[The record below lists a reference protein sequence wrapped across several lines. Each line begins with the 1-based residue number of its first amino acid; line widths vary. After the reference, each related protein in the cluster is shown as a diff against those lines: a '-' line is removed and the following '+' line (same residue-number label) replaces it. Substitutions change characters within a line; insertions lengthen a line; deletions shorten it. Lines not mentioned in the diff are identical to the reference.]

1 MAEEKSRFSKALDW
15 LNAPTDAR
23 IRREANQKGLIVNQS
38 EYSYLNQ
45 AVMGYNTQS
54 GYFDHKT
61 LAELGDGTGNSAV
74 IACLNVLATAFAEPG
89 LLVATRNNEGDYAQ
103 DMNHELARLFRRPN
117 PYMTQQ
123 LLANYIVTALNANG
137 DAFIYKNRN
146 SRGVVVELVPL
157 MPHLVEAKG
166 NENELITHYN
176 YQPQGGVQGE
186 DSVRIE
192 KADMVHLRQNVDPN
206 NMRRGLA
213 PLRGVLREI
222 AGDEAAGQYT
232 AALLHNMA
240 VPGVILSPRDD
251 AMGGPTREE
260 AEAIADMYKQKFG
273 GKNRGAPMV
282 LSGAMNVE
290 IVSFSPDQMKLAEL
304 RRIPEERV
312 SAVLGVP
319 AVLAGLGAGLD
330 SATYSNTK
338 ELREFFT
345 ESKMV
350 PMWNMVAQEL
360 THQLLRPEFGGN
372 DNQYAEFDISNVR
385 ALADDKDNLYKRM
398 NTAVQGGWVT
408 IGEARKVV
416 GLEADERHDVYLRP
430 LNMIQVTEDGSP
442 LLNDQP
448 TNEPATANNNDDEE
462 PATETDE
469 SKLTT
474 IDLPPEVERED
485 VVKPTPTY
493 LNEEKYIAEMPN
505 GAFCVISHEDGEIIK
520 CFDTRAEAENF
531 LNNKKEPAALMKDT
545 YTTIEEAQERAKE
558 LGCEGT
564 HYIEVEGDKFY
575 MACATHQDYLD
586 AVYKPKKDGDIE
598 ELKVSLEE
606 AEVMYE
612 KGDKLHS
619 PEEKAPSKTNFP
631 RSGDNQKISLSNSQ
645 HPQFPSYAYVKD
657 LKDNWPEIWRRA
669 GTGGNPPT
677 SFTGNDAFNKWTA
690 YKGGDR
696 SESVLNWVKRRE
708 RFMNRHKKNNRL
720 NGIIAVMKWGGVT
733 AGGVSQMKSVVND
746 YKKVIRERRKK
757 SLDYAE
763 EYLLKAISDQA
774 RAGLTR
780 KVEDH
785 NKNNPTHR
793 ATLRMLIAVYN
804 RGIGAYRTNPG
815 SVRGNV
821 SSAEQWAMARVNGFL
836 RALRTGKFRRK
847 PYDQDLLPS
856 SHPLSSKKS
865 GNKAESV
872 RVGQAVSWS
881 INKEP
886 DPPSVVHGIVTSVN
900 DDEATMEVWARL
912 ENGDHKKTD
921 RKVTMPIS
929 KLRIISDFR
938 Q

>member
-1 MAEEKSRFSKALDW
+1 MAEEKSRFSKAIDW

-23 IRREANQKGLIVNQS
+23 IRREQKGLLINQS

-45 AVMGYNTQS
+45 SVMGYNSSS
-54 GYFDHKT
+54 GYFDHKK

-74 IACLNVLATAFAEPG
+74 IACLNVLATAFAEPS
-89 LLVATRNNEGDYAQ
+89 LLVSSRNSEGDYER
-103 DMNHELARLFRRPN
+103 DMNHPLVQLFRRPN
-117 PYMTQQ
+117 PYMTQG

-137 DAFIYKNRN
+137 DAFIYMNR
-146 SRGVVVELVPL
+146 SASGRVVELVPL

-166 NENELITHYN
+166 NENELITHYS
-176 YQPQGGVQGE
+176 YQPKGGMQGE
-186 DSVRIE
+186 ESVRIE
-192 KADMVHLRQNVDPN
+192 KKDMIHLRQNVDPN

-240 VPGVILSPRDD
+240 IPGVILSPRDD
-251 AMGGPTREE
+251 AMGGPTRDE
-260 AEAIADMYKQKFG
+260 AEAIAEMYKQKFG

-312 SAVLGVP
+312 AAVLGVP

-330 SATYSNTK
+330 AATFNNTK

-345 ESKMV
+345 ESKLV
-350 PMWNMVAQEL
+350 PMWNMVASEL
-360 THQLLRPEFGGN
+360 THQLLRPEYGASE
-372 DNQYAEFDISNVR
+372 NQYVEFDVGNVR

-442 LLNDQP
+442 LLNDA
-448 TNEPATANNNDDEE
+448 PAEQSNN
-462 PATETDE
+462 DE
-469 SKLTT
+469 SKATLTT
-474 IDLPPEVERED
+474 IGLPPEVERED
-485 VVKPTPTY
+485 EVLPTPTY

-505 GAFCVISHEDGEIIK
+505 GAYCVISHEDGEIIK
-520 CFDTRAEAENF
+520 CFETRQEAENF
-531 LNNKKEPAALMKDT
+531 LNNKKEGE
-545 YTTIEEAQERAKE
+545 IEE
-558 LGCEGT
+558 
-564 HYIEVEGDKFY
+564 V
-575 MACATHQDYLD
+575 
-586 AVYKPKKDGDIE
+586 
-598 ELKVSLEE
+598 KVSLEE
-606 AEVMYE
+606 AETMYE
-612 KGDKLHS
+612 RGDQLHS
-619 PEEKAPSKTNFP
+619 PEEKQTNFP
-631 RSGDNQKISLSNSQ
+631 RSGDDQKISLSNSQ

-657 LKDNWPEIWRRA
+657 LKDNWPEIWRHA

-677 SFTGNDAFNKWTA
+677 SFTGNDAFNRWTA

-720 NGIIAVMKWGGVT
+720 NGIIAVMKWGGIT

-746 YKKVIRERRKK
+746 YKKVVRERRKK
-757 SLDYAE
+757 SLDIAE
-763 EYLLKAISDQA
+763 DILLKQVSERVRKSLQK
-774 RAGLTR
+774 

-785 NKNNPTHR
+785 NKKNPKHR
-793 ATLRMLIAVYN
+793 ATLRMLIAVFN
-804 RGIGAYRTNPG
+804 RGVGAYRTNPG

-821 SSAEQWAMARVNGFL
+821 TSADQWAMARVNGFL
-836 RALRTGKFRRK
+836 RALRTGRFRRK

-856 SHPLSSKKS
+856 SHPLSSKKT
-865 GNKAESV
+865 GNKASSV
-872 RVGQAVSWS
+872 SVGQTVSWS
-881 INKEP
+881 INKDP
-886 DPPSVVHGIVTSVN
+886 DPPSVVHGVVTSVN
-900 DDEATMEVWARL
+900 NQDNEATMVVWARL
-912 ENGDHKKTD
+912 PNGDHQKTD

>member
-1 MAEEKSRFSKALDW
+1 MAEDKSRFSKALDW

-23 IRREANQKGLIVNQS
+23 LRRELNEKGLIVNQS

-54 GYFDHKT
+54 GYFDHKK

-74 IACLNVLATAFAEPG
+74 IACLSVLATSFAEPG
-89 LLVATRNNEGDYAQ
+89 LLVATRNSEGDYNP
-103 DMNHELARLFRRPN
+103 DMNHPMARLFRKPN

-146 SRGVVVELVPL
+146 QRGQVVELVPL

-166 NENELITHYN
+166 NENELITHFD
-176 YQPQGGVQGE
+176 YQPQGGTQGE
-186 DSVRIE
+186 DSVRID
-192 KADMVHLRQNVDPN
+192 KKDMIHLRQNVDPN

-251 AMGGPTREE
+251 QMGGPTREE
-260 AEAIADMYKQKFG
+260 AEAIAEMYKQKFG

-319 AVLAGLGAGLD
+319 AILAGLGAGLD

-345 ESKMV
+345 ESKLV
-350 PMWNMVAQEL
+350 PMWNMVAQDL
-360 THQLLRPEFGGN
+360 THQLLRPEFDGSEN
-372 DNQYAEFDISNVR
+372 EYAEFDITNVR

-416 GLEADERHDVYLRP
+416 GLEADDRHDVYLRP

-442 LLNDQP
+442 LLNDNP
-448 TNEPATANNNDDEE
+448 TEEPAPANNNDDEE
-462 PATETDE
+462 
-469 SKLTT
+469 SKLTS

-485 VVKPTPTY
+485 EIQKTPSY
-493 LNEEKYIAEMPN
+493 L
-505 GAFCVISHEDGEIIK
+505 D
-520 CFDTRAEAENF
+520 
-531 LNNKKEPAALMKDT
+531 KEPAALMKDT

-564 HYIEVEGDKFY
+564 HYIDVDGDKFY

-586 AVYKPKKDGDIE
+586 AVNKPKKGNIE
-598 ELKVSLEE
+598 EIKVSLEE
-606 AEVMYE
+606 AETMYE

-619 PEEKAPSKTNFP
+619 PEEKAPDKVTNFP
-631 RSGDNQKISLSNSQ
+631 KSGDNQKISLSNSQ
-645 HPQFPSYAYVKD
+645 HKQFPSHAYVKD
-657 LKDNWPEIWRRA
+657 LKENWPEIWRRA

-677 SFTGNDAFNKWTA
+677 SFTGNDAYNRWTA

-720 NGIIAVMKWGGVT
+720 NGTIAVMKWGGVT
-733 AGGVSQMKSVVND
+733 AGGVSQMKSIVND

-757 SLDYAE
+757 SLNIAE
-763 EYLLKAISDQA
+763 EYLLKAVSDRVRTA
-774 RAGLTR
+774 LTN

-785 NKNNPTHR
+785 NSKNPKHR
-793 ATLRMLIAVYN
+793 ATLRMLIAVFN
-804 RGIGAYRTNPG
+804 RGVGAYRTNPG

-821 SSAEQWAMARVNGFL
+821 TSADQWAMARVNGFL

-881 INKEP
+881 INKDP
-886 DPPSVVHGIVTSVN
+886 DPPSIVHGIVTSVN
-900 DDEATMEVWARL
+900 DEDATIMVWARL
-912 ENGDHKKTD
+912 ENGDHKRTD
-921 RKVTMPIS
+921 RSVKVEIS

-938 Q
+938 K

>member
-1 MAEEKSRFSKALDW
+1 MAENKSRFSKAIDW

-23 IRREANQKGLIVNQS
+23 VRREAEQKSLVVNQT

-45 AVMGYNTQS
+45 AVFGYNTSS
-54 GYFDHKT
+54 GYFDHKK
-61 LAELGDGTGNSAV
+61 LAEVGDGTGNSAV
-74 IACLNVLATAFAEPG
+74 IACLNVLATAFAEPN
-89 LLVATRNNEGDYAQ
+89 LLVSSRNSEGDYTRE
-103 DMNHELARLFRRPN
+103 MNHPLTRLLRRPN

-123 LLANYIVTALNANG
+123 LLANYIVTSLNAAG

-146 SRGVVVELVPL
+146 ARGQVVELVPL

-166 NENELITHYN
+166 NENELITHFN
-176 YQPQGGVQGE
+176 YQPQGGLQGDE
-186 DSVRIE
+186 SVKIE
-192 KADMVHLRQNVDPN
+192 KDDMIHIRQNVDPN
-206 NMRRGLA
+206 NMRKGLA

-260 AEAIADMYKQKFG
+260 AEAIAEMYKQKFG

-290 IVSFSPDQMKLAEL
+290 VVSFSPDQMKLAEL

-350 PMWNMVAQEL
+350 PMWNMVASDL
-360 THQLLRPEFGGN
+360 THQLLRPEFGAN
-372 DNQYAEFDISNVR
+372 DNQYCEYDIAGVR

-416 GLEADERHDVYLRP
+416 GLEADDRHDVYLRP

-442 LLNDQP
+442 LLNDQAES
-448 TNEPATANNNDDEE
+448 EPAKNDDESK
-462 PATETDE
+462 AT
-469 SKLTT
+469 LTT
-474 IDLPPEVERED
+474 IGLPPEVERED
-485 VVKPTPTY
+485 EVVLTPTY

-505 GAFCVISHEDGEIIK
+505 GAFCVISHEDGEILK
-520 CFDTRAEAENF
+520 CFDTRAEAEAF
-531 LNNKKEPAALMKDT
+531 LNKKHGQIRE
-545 YTTIEEAQERAKE
+545 I
-558 LGCEGT
+558 
-564 HYIEVEGDKFY
+564 
-575 MACATHQDYLD
+575 
-586 AVYKPKKDGDIE
+586 
-598 ELKVSLEE
+598 KVSLEE
-606 AEVMYE
+606 AETMYE
-612 KGDKLHS
+612 RGDNLYS
-619 PEEKAPSKTNFP
+619 PEEKIALAKDVFDNPGEAMERAKEIGCAIGVHTHEVNGKEVFMPCKTHEEYEEAVKGDKAPKKITNFP

-645 HPQFPSYAYVKD
+645 HPQFPGYAYVKD
-657 LKDNWPEIWRRA
+657 LKENWPEIWRRA

-677 SFTGNDAFNKWTA
+677 SFTGNDAFNKWTD

-696 SESVLNWVKRRE
+696 SESTLNWVKRRE

-746 YKKVIRERRKK
+746 YKKVVRERRKK
-757 SLDYAE
+757 SLDIAE
-763 EYLLKAISDQA
+763 DIMMKQLSERVRKALQK
-774 RAGLTR
+774 

-785 NKNNPTHR
+785 NKKNPKHR
-793 ATLRMLIAVYN
+793 ATLRMLSAVFR
-804 RGIGAYRTNPG
+804 RGVGAYRNNPG

-821 SSAEQWAMARVNGFL
+821 TSADQWAMARVNGFL
-836 RALRTGKFRRK
+836 RALRTGRFRRK

-865 GNKAESV
+865 GNKADSV

-881 INKEP
+881 INKDP

-900 DDEATMEVWARL
+900 DDEATMQVYARL

-921 RKVTMPIS
+921 RRVTMPIS

>member
-1 MAEEKSRFSKALDW
+1 MAEDKSRFSKALDW

-23 IRREANQKGLIVNQS
+23 IRREQKGLIVNQT
-38 EYSYLNQ
+38 EYSFLNQ

-54 GYFDHKT
+54 GYFDHKK

-74 IACLNVLATAFAEPG
+74 IACLNVLATAFAEPS
-89 LLVATRNNEGDYAQ
+89 LLVSARNSEGDYTR
-103 DMNHELARLFRRPN
+103 DMNHEVVKLFRRPN

-123 LLANYIVTALNANG
+123 LLANYIVTAINANG

-146 SRGVVVELVPL
+146 ARGQVVELVPL
-157 MPHLVEAKG
+157 MPHLIEAKG
-166 NENELITHYN
+166 NENELITHYQ

-186 DSVRIE
+186 DSVKIP
-192 KADMVHLRQNVDPN
+192 KADMIHLRQNVDPN

-330 SATYSNTK
+330 SATFNNTK
-338 ELREFFT
+338 ELKEFFT
-345 ESKMV
+345 ESKLV

-360 THQLLRPEFGGN
+360 THQLLQPEFNGN
-372 DNQYAEFDISNVR
+372 DNQYCEFDVDNVR

-416 GLEADERHDVYLRP
+416 GLEADNRHDVYLRP

-448 TNEPATANNNDDEE
+448 DSDNNDEQ
-462 PATETDE
+462 
-469 SKLTT
+469 KLTT
-474 IDLPPEVERED
+474 IDLPPEVERTD
-485 VVKPTPTY
+485 RIIGTPTGY
-493 LNEEKYIAEMPN
+493 EMEGKYIAEMPN
-505 GAFCVISHEDGEIIK
+505 GAYCVISHDDGEIIK
-520 CFDTRAEAENF
+520 CFETRKEAEDF
-531 LNNKKEPAALMKDT
+531 LNNKKEGS
-545 YTTIEEAQERAKE
+545 IEE
-558 LGCEGT
+558 
-564 HYIEVEGDKFY
+564 I
-575 MACATHQDYLD
+575 
-586 AVYKPKKDGDIE
+586 
-598 ELKVSLEE
+598 KVSLEE
-606 AEVMYE
+606 AETMYE
-612 KGDKLHS
+612 RGDNLYS
-619 PEEKAPSKTNFP
+619 PEEKKTNFP
-631 RSGDNQKISLSNSQ
+631 KSGDDQKISLTNSQ

-657 LKDNWPEIWRRA
+657 LKENWPEIWRRA

-677 SFTGNDAFNKWTA
+677 SFTGNDAFNKWTD

-696 SESVLNWVKRRE
+696 SESTLNWVKRRE

-720 NGIIAVMKWGGVT
+720 NGTIAVMKWGGIT
-733 AGGVSQMKSVVND
+733 ASGVSQMKSVVND
-746 YKKVIRERRKK
+746 YKKVVRERRKK
-757 SLDYAE
+757 SIEIAE
-763 EYLLKAISDQA
+763 EILMKQLSARVRKALQK
-774 RAGLTR
+774 

-785 NKNNPTHR
+785 NKKNPKHR
-793 ATLRMLIAVYN
+793 ATLRMLSAVFR
-804 RGIGAYRTNPG
+804 RGVGAYRTSPG

-821 SSAEQWAMARVNGFL
+821 TSADQWAMARVNGFL

-856 SHPLSSKKS
+856 SHPLSSKSS

-881 INKEP
+881 INKDP

-900 DDEATMEVWARL
+900 NADKEATMVVWARL
-912 ENGDHKKTD
+912 ENGEHQKTD

>member
-1 MAEEKSRFSKALDW
+1 MAEDKSRFSKALDW

-23 IRREANQKGLIVNQS
+23 VRRETQQKGLIVNQT

-45 AVMGYNTQS
+45 AVFGYNTSS
-54 GYFDHKT
+54 GYFDHKK
-61 LAELGDGTGNSAV
+61 LAEVGDGTGNSAV

-89 LLVATRNNEGDYAQ
+89 VFVSSRNSEGDYQ
-103 DMNHELARLFRRPN
+103 RDMNHQLARLIRRPN

-123 LLANYIVTALNANG
+123 LLANYIVTSLNAAG

-146 SRGVVVELVPL
+146 SRGQVVELVPL

-166 NENELITHYN
+166 NENELITHFM
-176 YQPQGGVQGE
+176 YQPQGGVHGE
-186 DSVRIE
+186 DSVKIE
-192 KADMVHLRQNVDPN
+192 KKDMVHLRQNVDPN
-206 NMRRGLA
+206 DMRRGLA

-350 PMWNMVAQEL
+350 PMWTMVAQDL
-360 THQLLRPEFGGN
+360 THQLLRPEFGGG
-372 DNQYAEFDISNVR
+372 DNQYVEYDIDNVR
-385 ALADDKDNLYKRM
+385 ALAVDKDNLYKRM

-416 GLEADERHDVYLRP
+416 GLEADNRHDVYLRP

-442 LLNDQP
+442 LLNDNP
-448 TNEPATANNNDDEE
+448 TESVPANNDEE
-462 PATETDE
+462 N
-469 SKLTT
+469 KLTT

-485 VVKPTPTY
+485 EVLRTPTY
-493 LNEEKYIAEMPN
+493 LSEEKYIAEMPN
-505 GAFCVISHEDGEIIK
+505 GAYCVISHDDGEIIK
-520 CFDTRAEAENF
+520 CFDTRTEAENF

-564 HYIEVEGDKFY
+564 HYIEVDGDKFY

-586 AVYKPKKDGDIE
+586 TVYKPKKDGKIE

-606 AEVMYE
+606 AEAMYE

-619 PEEKAPSKTNFP
+619 PEEKAPDKVTNFP
-631 RSGDNQKISLSNSQ
+631 KSGDNQKISLSNSQ

-657 LKDNWPEIWRRA
+657 LKENWPEIWRRA

-696 SESVLNWVKRRE
+696 SESTLNWVKRRE

-720 NGIIAVMKWGGVT
+720 NGTIAVMKWGGVT
-733 AGGVSQMKSVVND
+733 AGGVSQMKSVVNE

-757 SLDYAE
+757 SINIAE
-763 EYLLKAISDQA
+763 EYLMKQVSDRVRKSLQK
-774 RAGLTR
+774 

-785 NKNNPTHR
+785 NSKNPKHR
-793 ATLRMLIAVYN
+793 ATLRMLIAVFN
-804 RGIGAYRTNPG
+804 RGVGAYRTNPG

-821 SSAEQWAMARVNGFL
+821 TSADQWAMARVNGFL

-881 INKEP
+881 IDKQP
-886 DPPSVVHGIVTSVN
+886 DPPSVVHGIVVSVN
-900 DDEATMEVWARL
+900 NDEATMQVWARL
-912 ENGDHKKTD
+912 DNGDHKKTD
-921 RKVTMPIS
+921 RRVTMPIS

-938 Q
+938 N

>member
-1 MAEEKSRFSKALDW
+1 M
-15 LNAPTDAR
+15 
-23 IRREANQKGLIVNQS
+23 I
-38 EYSYLNQ
+38 
-45 AVMGYNTQS
+45 
-54 GYFDHKT
+54 
-61 LAELGDGTGNSAV
+61 
-74 IACLNVLATAFAEPG
+74 
-89 LLVATRNNEGDYAQ
+89 
-103 DMNHELARLFRRPN
+103 
-117 PYMTQQ
+117 
-123 LLANYIVTALNANG
+123 
-137 DAFIYKNRN
+137 
-146 SRGVVVELVPL
+146 
-157 MPHLVEAKG
+157 
-166 NENELITHYN
+166 
-176 YQPQGGVQGE
+176 
-186 DSVRIE
+186 
-192 KADMVHLRQNVDPN
+192 HLRQNVDPN

-251 AMGGPTREE
+251 QMGGPTREE
-260 AEAIADMYKQKFG
+260 AEAIAEMYKQKFG

-319 AVLAGLGAGLD
+319 AILAGLGAGLD

-345 ESKMV
+345 ESKLV
-350 PMWNMVAQEL
+350 PMWNMVAQDL
-360 THQLLRPEFGGN
+360 THQLLRPEFDGSEN
-372 DNQYAEFDISNVR
+372 EYAEFDITNVR

-416 GLEADERHDVYLRP
+416 GLEADDRHDVYLRP

-442 LLNDQP
+442 LLNDNP
-448 TNEPATANNNDDEE
+448 TEEPAPANNNDDEE
-462 PATETDE
+462 
-469 SKLTT
+469 SKLTS

-485 VVKPTPTY
+485 EIQKTPSY
-493 LNEEKYIAEMPN
+493 L
-505 GAFCVISHEDGEIIK
+505 D
-520 CFDTRAEAENF
+520 
-531 LNNKKEPAALMKDT
+531 KEPAALMKDT

-564 HYIEVEGDKFY
+564 HYIDVDGDKFY

-586 AVYKPKKDGDIE
+586 AVNKPKKGNIE
-598 ELKVSLEE
+598 EIKVSLEE
-606 AEVMYE
+606 AETMYE

-619 PEEKAPSKTNFP
+619 PEEKAPDKVTNFP
-631 RSGDNQKISLSNSQ
+631 KSGDNQKISLSNSQ
-645 HPQFPSYAYVKD
+645 HKQFPSHAYVKD
-657 LKDNWPEIWRRA
+657 LKENWPEIWRRA

-677 SFTGNDAFNKWTA
+677 SFTGNDAYNRWTA

-720 NGIIAVMKWGGVT
+720 NGTIAVMKWGGVT

-746 YKKVIRERRKK
+746 YKKVVRERRKK
-757 SLDYAE
+757 SLDIAE
-763 EYLLKAISDQA
+763 DYLLKAVSDRVRTA
-774 RAGLTR
+774 LTN

-785 NKNNPTHR
+785 NSKNPKHR
-793 ATLRMLIAVYN
+793 ATLRMLIAVFN
-804 RGIGAYRTNPG
+804 RGVGAYRTNPG
-815 SVRGNV
+815 SVRGNIT
-821 SSAEQWAMARVNGFL
+821 SADQWAMARVNGFI

-865 GNKAESV
+865 GTKAESV

-881 INKEP
+881 IKKDP
-886 DPPSVVHGIVTSVN
+886 DPPSIVHGIVTSVN
-900 DDEATMEVWARL
+900 DEEATVMVYARL
-912 ENGDHKKTD
+912 ENGDHQKTD
-921 RKVTMPIS
+921 RSVKVLIS
-929 KLRIISDFR
+929 QLRIISDFR

>member
-23 IRREANQKGLIVNQS
+23 LRREAQSKGLIVNQS

-45 AVMGYNTQS
+45 AVFGYNTTS
-54 GYFDHKT
+54 GYFDHKK
-61 LAELGDGTGNSAV
+61 LAEIGDGTGNSAV

-89 LLVATRNNEGDYAQ
+89 IFVSSRNSEGDYSR
-103 DMNHELARLFRRPN
+103 DMNHNVARLIRRPN

-123 LLANYIVTALNANG
+123 LLANYIVTALNAHG

-146 SRGVVVELVPL
+146 SRGQVVELVPL

-166 NENELITHYN
+166 NENELITHFN
-176 YQPQGGVQGE
+176 YQPQGGVHGE
-186 DSVRIE
+186 DAVKID
-192 KADMVHLRQNVDPN
+192 KKDMIHLRQNIDPS

-260 AEAIADMYKQKFG
+260 AEAIAEMYKQKFG

-350 PMWNMVAQEL
+350 PMWTMVAQDL
-360 THQLLRPEFGGN
+360 THQLLRPEFNGG
-372 DNQYAEFDISNVR
+372 DNQYVEYDIDNVR
-385 ALADDKDNLYKRM
+385 ALAVDKDNLYKRM

-416 GLEADERHDVYLRP
+416 GLDADERHDVYLRP

-442 LLNDQP
+442 LLNDAP
-448 TNEPATANNNDDEE
+448 SNNNDGQK
-462 PATETDE
+462 AA
-469 SKLTT
+469 LTT
-474 IDLPPEVERED
+474 VDFPPEVERED
-485 VVKPTPTY
+485 ELVLTPTH
-493 LNEEKYIAEMPN
+493 LSEEKYIAEMPN
-505 GAFCVISHEDGEIIK
+505 GSYCVISHEDGEIIK
-520 CFDTRAEAENF
+520 CFKTREEAERF
-531 LNNKKEPAALMKDT
+531 LNNKKSGL
-545 YTTIEEAQERAKE
+545 IQE
-558 LGCEGT
+558 
-564 HYIEVEGDKFY
+564 I
-575 MACATHQDYLD
+575 
-586 AVYKPKKDGDIE
+586 
-598 ELKVSLEE
+598 KVSSEE

-612 KGDKLHS
+612 VGDNLHS
-619 PEEKAPSKTNFP
+619 PEEKLMANTYKTPEEAIARARELGCDGYHEVDRGPAGKFYMPCASHEDYEALTVKAPKKITNFP

-645 HPQFPSYAYVKD
+645 HSQFPSYAYVKD
-657 LKDNWPEIWRRA
+657 LKENWPEIWRRA

-690 YKGGDR
+690 YKNGDR

-757 SLDYAE
+757 AISHAE
-763 EYLLKAISDQA
+763 QILLKAISEQA
-774 RAGLTR
+774 RAGLIK

-785 NKNNPTHR
+785 NKNNPKHK
-793 ATLRMLIAVYN
+793 ATLSMLIAVYN
-804 RGIGAYRTNPG
+804 RGIGAYRTNPS

-881 INKEP
+881 INKDP
-886 DPPSVVHGIVTSVN
+886 DPPSIVHGIVTSVN
-900 DDEATMEVWARL
+900 KDEATMEVWARL
-912 ENGDHKKTD
+912 DNGKHQKTD

-938 Q
+938 E

>member
-1 MAEEKSRFSKALDW
+1 MAEDKSRFSKALDW
-15 LNAPTDAR
+15 LNSPTDAR
-23 IRREANQKGLIVNQS
+23 VRREANQKGLVVNQS

-45 AVMGYNTQS
+45 AVFGYNTTS

-61 LAELGDGTGNSAV
+61 LAEVGDGTGNSAV
-74 IACLNVLATAFAEPG
+74 IACLQVLATAFAEPNI
-89 LLVATRNNEGDYAQ
+89 LVSSRNSEGDYQ
-103 DMNHELARLFRRPN
+103 REMNHPLTKLLRRPN

-123 LLANYIVTALNANG
+123 LLANYIVTSLNAAG

-146 SRGVVVELVPL
+146 QRGQVVELVPL

-166 NENELITHYN
+166 NENELITHFN
-176 YQPQGGVQGE
+176 YQPQGGMQGE
-186 DSVRIE
+186 DAVRIE
-192 KADMVHLRQNVDPN
+192 KVDMIHLRQNVDPN
-206 NMRRGLA
+206 NMRKGLA

-251 AMGGPTREE
+251 QMGGPTREE
-260 AEAIADMYKQKFG
+260 AEAIAEMYKEKFG

-290 IVSFSPDQMKLAEL
+290 VVSFSPDQMKLAEL

-350 PMWNMVAQEL
+350 PMWNMVASDL

-372 DNQYAEFDISNVR
+372 DNQYCEYDIGGVR

-416 GLEADERHDVYLRP
+416 GLEADNRHDVYLRP

-442 LLNDQP
+442 LLNEGGTDTADKP
-448 TNEPATANNNDDEE
+448 TNDDD
-462 PATETDE
+462 DE
-469 SKLTT
+469 SKATLTT
-474 IDLPPEVERED
+474 VTLPPEVERED
-485 VVKPTPTY
+485 EIQKTPSY
-493 LNEEKYIAEMPN
+493 L
-505 GAFCVISHEDGEIIK
+505 D
-520 CFDTRAEAENF
+520 
-531 LNNKKEPAALMKDT
+531 KEPAALMKDT

-564 HYIEVEGDKFY
+564 HYIDVDGDKFY
-575 MACATHQDYLD
+575 MACATHQDYLN
-586 AVYKPKKDGDIE
+586 AVNKPKKGNIE
-598 ELKVSLEE
+598 EIKVSLEE
-606 AEVMYE
+606 AETMYE

-619 PEEKAPSKTNFP
+619 PEEKAPDKVTNFP
-631 RSGDNQKISLSNSQ
+631 KSGDNQKISLSNSQ
-645 HPQFPSYAYVKD
+645 HKQFPSHAYVKD
-657 LKDNWPEIWRRA
+657 LKENWPEIWRRA

-677 SFTGNDAFNKWTA
+677 SFTGNDAYNRWTA

-720 NGIIAVMKWGGVT
+720 NGTIAVMKWGGVT

-757 SLDYAE
+757 SLDIAE
-763 EYLLKAISDQA
+763 EYLLKAVSDRVRTA
-774 RAGLTR
+774 LTN

-785 NKNNPTHR
+785 NSKNPKHR
-793 ATLRMLIAVYN
+793 ATLRMLIAVFN
-804 RGIGAYRTNPG
+804 RGVGAYRTNPG

-821 SSAEQWAMARVNGFL
+821 TSADQWAMARVNGFI

-865 GNKAESV
+865 GTKAESV

-881 INKEP
+881 IKKDP
-886 DPPSVVHGIVTSVN
+886 DPPSIVHGIVTSVN
-900 DDEATMEVWARL
+900 DEEATVMVYARL
-912 ENGDHKKTD
+912 ENGDHQKTD
-921 RKVTMPIS
+921 RSVKVLIS
-929 KLRIISDFR
+929 QLRIISDFR

>member
-1 MAEEKSRFSKALDW
+1 MAENKSRFERAVDW

-23 IRREANQKGLIVNQS
+23 VRREAQQKGIVVNQQ

-45 AVMGYNTQS
+45 AVFGYNTES
-54 GYFDHKT
+54 GYFDHKK
-61 LAELGDGTGNSAV
+61 LAEIGDGTGNSAV
-74 IACLNVLATAFAEPG
+74 VACLNVLATAFAEPG
-89 LLVATRNNEGDYAQ
+89 LIISTRNSEGDYQ
-103 DMNHELARLFRRPN
+103 RDMNHPLARLFRRPN

-123 LLANYIVTALNANG
+123 LLANYIVTSLNAAG

-146 SRGVVVELVPL
+146 ARGQVVELVPL
-157 MPHLVEAKG
+157 MPHLVTAKG
-166 NENELITHYN
+166 NENELITHFN
-176 YQPQGGVQGE
+176 YQPQGGMQGE
-186 DSVRIE
+186 ETVKIE

-206 NMRRGLA
+206 NMRRGMA
-213 PLRGVLREI
+213 PLKAVLREI

-260 AEAIADMYKQKFG
+260 AEGIADMYKQKFG

-330 SATYSNTK
+330 SATYNNTK

-350 PMWNMVAQEL
+350 PMWSMVAQEV

-372 DNQYAEFDISNVR
+372 DNQYCEFDVDNVR
-385 ALADDKDNLYKRM
+385 ALAVDKDNLYKRM

-416 GLEADERHDVYLRP
+416 GLEADNRHDVYLRP
-430 LNMIQVTEDGSP
+430 MNMIQVTEDGSP
-442 LLNDQP
+442 LLNDGD
-448 TNEPATANNNDDEE
+448 TEPATENNDDESK
-462 PATETDE
+462 AT
-469 SKLTT
+469 LTT
-474 IDLPPEVERED
+474 IGLPPEVERED
-485 VVKPTPTY
+485 EIIPTPTY
-493 LNEEKYIAEMPN
+493 LDDGKKYIAEMPN
-505 GAFCVISHEDGEIIK
+505 GAYCVISHDDGKIIK
-520 CFDTRAEAENF
+520 CFETRKEAEEF
-531 LNNKKEPAALMKDT
+531 LNNKKDGV
-545 YTTIEEAQERAKE
+545 IEE
-558 LGCEGT
+558 
-564 HYIEVEGDKFY
+564 I
-575 MACATHQDYLD
+575 
-586 AVYKPKKDGDIE
+586 
-598 ELKVSLEE
+598 KVSLEE
-606 AEVMYE
+606 AETMYE
-612 KGDKLHS
+612 RGDKLHS
-619 PEEKAPSKTNFP
+619 PEEKAPKKITNFP
-631 RSGDNQKISLSNSQ
+631 KSGDNQKISLSNSQ
-645 HPQFPSYAYVKD
+645 HPQFPSHAYVKD
-657 LKDNWPEIWRRA
+657 LKENWPEIWRRA

-677 SFTGNDAFNKWTA
+677 SFTGNDAYNRWTA

-757 SLDYAE
+757 SLDMAE
-763 EYLLKAISDQA
+763 DILMKQLSARVRKALQK
-774 RAGLTR
+774 

-785 NKNNPTHR
+785 NAKNPKHR
-793 ATLRMLIAVYN
+793 ATLRMLSAVFR
-804 RGIGAYRTNPG
+804 RGVGAYRTSPG

-821 SSAEQWAMARVNGFL
+821 TSADQWAMARVNGFL

-881 INKEP
+881 INKDP

-900 DDEATMEVWARL
+900 GKDKEATMEVWARL

-938 Q
+938 

>member
-1 MAEEKSRFSKALDW
+1 MAENKSRFERAVDW

-23 IRREANQKGLIVNQS
+23 IRREAQQKGIVVNQQ

-45 AVMGYNTQS
+45 AVFGYNTES
-54 GYFDHKT
+54 GYFDHKK
-61 LAELGDGTGNSAV
+61 LAEIGDGTGNSAV
-74 IACLNVLATAFAEPG
+74 VACLNVLATAFAEPG
-89 LLVATRNNEGDYAQ
+89 LIISTRNSEGDYSR
-103 DMNHELARLFRRPN
+103 DMNHPLARLFRRPN

-123 LLANYIVTALNANG
+123 LLANYIVTALNAAG

-146 SRGVVVELVPL
+146 ARGQVVELVPL
-157 MPHLVEAKG
+157 MPHLVTAKG
-166 NENELITHYN
+166 NENELITHFN
-176 YQPQGGVQGE
+176 YQPQGGMQGE
-186 DSVRIE
+186 ETVKIE

-206 NMRRGLA
+206 NMRRGMA
-213 PLRGVLREI
+213 PLKAVLREI

-260 AEAIADMYKQKFG
+260 AEGIADMYKQKFG

-330 SATYSNTK
+330 SATYNNTK

-350 PMWNMVAQEL
+350 PMWSMVAQEV

-372 DNQYAEFDISNVR
+372 DNQYCEFDVDNVR
-385 ALADDKDNLYKRM
+385 ALAVDKDNLYKRM

-416 GLEADERHDVYLRP
+416 GLEADNRHDVYLRP
-430 LNMIQVTEDGSP
+430 MNMIQVTEDGSP
-442 LLNDQP
+442 LLNDND
-448 TNEPATANNNDDEE
+448 TEPATENNDDESK
-462 PATETDE
+462 AT
-469 SKLTT
+469 LTT
-474 IDLPPEVERED
+474 IGLPPEVERED
-485 VVKPTPTY
+485 EIIPTPTY
-493 LNEEKYIAEMPN
+493 LDDGKKYIAEMPN
-505 GAFCVISHEDGEIIK
+505 GAYCVISHDDGKIIK
-520 CFDTRAEAENF
+520 CFETRKEAEEF
-531 LNNKKEPAALMKDT
+531 LNNKKDGE
-545 YTTIEEAQERAKE
+545 IQE
-558 LGCEGT
+558 
-564 HYIEVEGDKFY
+564 I
-575 MACATHQDYLD
+575 
-586 AVYKPKKDGDIE
+586 
-598 ELKVSLEE
+598 KVSLEE
-606 AEVMYE
+606 AETMYE
-612 KGDKLHS
+612 RGDKLHS
-619 PEEKAPSKTNFP
+619 PEEKAPKKITNFP
-631 RSGDNQKISLSNSQ
+631 KSGDNQKISLSNSQ
-645 HPQFPSYAYVKD
+645 HPQFPSHAYVKD
-657 LKDNWPEIWRRA
+657 LKENWPEIWRRA

-677 SFTGNDAFNKWTA
+677 SFTGNDAFNRWTA

-757 SLDYAE
+757 SLDMAE
-763 EYLLKAISDQA
+763 DILMKQLSARVRKALQK
-774 RAGLTR
+774 

-785 NKNNPTHR
+785 NKKNPKHR
-793 ATLRMLIAVYN
+793 ATLRMLSAVFR
-804 RGIGAYRTNPG
+804 RGVGAYRTSPG

-821 SSAEQWAMARVNGFL
+821 TSADQWAMARVNGFL
-836 RALRTGKFRRK
+836 RALRTGRFRRK

-865 GNKAESV
+865 GNKADSV

-881 INKEP
+881 INKDP

-900 DDEATMEVWARL
+900 GKDKEATMEVWARL

-938 Q
+938 

>member
-1 MAEEKSRFSKALDW
+1 MAEDKTRFSKALDW
-15 LNAPTDAR
+15 LNSPTDAR
-23 IRREANQKGLIVNQS
+23 VRREANQKGLVVNQS

-45 AVMGYNTQS
+45 AVFGYNTTS

-61 LAELGDGTGNSAV
+61 LAEVGDGTGNSAV
-74 IACLNVLATAFAEPG
+74 IACLQVLATAFAEPNI
-89 LLVATRNNEGDYAQ
+89 LVSSRNSEGDYQ
-103 DMNHELARLFRRPN
+103 REMNHPLTKLLRRPN

-123 LLANYIVTALNANG
+123 LLANYIVTSLNAAG

-146 SRGVVVELVPL
+146 QRGQVVELVPL

-166 NENELITHYN
+166 NENELITHFN
-176 YQPQGGVQGE
+176 YQPQGGMQGE
-186 DSVRIE
+186 DTVRIE
-192 KADMVHLRQNVDPN
+192 KVDMIHLRQNVDPN
-206 NMRRGLA
+206 NMRKGLA

-251 AMGGPTREE
+251 QMGGPTREE
-260 AEAIADMYKQKFG
+260 AEAIAEMYKEKFG

-290 IVSFSPDQMKLAEL
+290 VVSFSPDQMKLAEL

-350 PMWNMVAQEL
+350 PMWNMVASDL

-372 DNQYAEFDISNVR
+372 DNQYCEYDIGGVR

-416 GLEADERHDVYLRP
+416 GLEADNRHDVYLRP

-442 LLNDQP
+442 LLNEGGTDTADKP
-448 TNEPATANNNDDEE
+448 TNDDD
-462 PATETDE
+462 DE
-469 SKLTT
+469 SKATLTT
-474 IDLPPEVERED
+474 VTLPPEVERED
-485 VVKPTPTY
+485 EIQKTPSY
-493 LNEEKYIAEMPN
+493 L
-505 GAFCVISHEDGEIIK
+505 D
-520 CFDTRAEAENF
+520 
-531 LNNKKEPAALMKDT
+531 KEPAALMKDT

-564 HYIEVEGDKFY
+564 HYIDVDGDKFY

-586 AVYKPKKDGDIE
+586 AVNKPKKGNIE
-598 ELKVSLEE
+598 EIKVSLEE
-606 AEVMYE
+606 AETMYE

-619 PEEKAPSKTNFP
+619 PEEKAPDKVTNFP
-631 RSGDNQKISLSNSQ
+631 KSGDNQKISLSNSQ
-645 HPQFPSYAYVKD
+645 HKQFPSHAYVKD
-657 LKDNWPEIWRRA
+657 LKENWPEIWRRA

-677 SFTGNDAFNKWTA
+677 SFTGNDAYNRWTA

-720 NGIIAVMKWGGVT
+720 NGTIAVMKWGGVT

-746 YKKVIRERRKK
+746 YKKVVRERRKK
-757 SLDYAE
+757 SLDIAE
-763 EYLLKAISDQA
+763 DYLLKAVSDRVRTA
-774 RAGLTR
+774 LTN

-785 NKNNPTHR
+785 NSKNPKHR
-793 ATLRMLIAVYN
+793 ATLRMLIAVFN
-804 RGIGAYRTNPG
+804 RGVGAYRTNPG

-821 SSAEQWAMARVNGFL
+821 TSADQWAMARVNGFI

-865 GNKAESV
+865 GTKAESV

-881 INKEP
+881 IKKDP
-886 DPPSVVHGIVTSVN
+886 DPPSIVHGIVTSVN
-900 DDEATMEVWARL
+900 DEEATVMVYARL
-912 ENGDHKKTD
+912 ENGDHQKTD
-921 RKVTMPIS
+921 RSVKVLIS
-929 KLRIISDFR
+929 QLRIISDFR

>member
-1 MAEEKSRFSKALDW
+1 MAENKSRFERAIDW

-23 IRREANQKGLIVNQS
+23 IRREQKGLLVNQS

-54 GYFDHKT
+54 GYFDHKK

-74 IACLNVLATAFAEPG
+74 IACLNVLATAFAEPS
-89 LLVATRNNEGDYAQ
+89 LIVSSRNSEGDYER
-103 DMNHELARLFRRPN
+103 DMNHELAKLFRRPN

-123 LLANYIVTALNANG
+123 LLANYIVTSLNANG

-146 SRGVVVELVPL
+146 ARGQVVELVPL

-166 NENELITHYN
+166 NENTLITHFN
-176 YQPQGGVQGE
+176 YQPHGGIQGE
-186 DSVRIE
+186 ESVKIDKE
-192 KADMVHLRQNVDPN
+192 DMIHLRQNVDPN

-251 AMGGPTREE
+251 QMGGPTREE

-350 PMWNMVAQEL
+350 PMWTMVAQEL
-360 THQLLRPEFGGN
+360 THQLLRPEFSGN
-372 DNQYAEFDISNVR
+372 DNQYCEFDIGNVR

-442 LLNDQP
+442 LLNDGP
-448 TNEPATANNNDDEE
+448 TDEPAPANNDDEE
-462 PATETDE
+462 
-469 SKLTT
+469 SKITT
-474 IDLPPEVERED
+474 VDLPPEVERTDE
-485 VVKPTPTY
+485 VLTTPTR

-505 GAFCVISHEDGEIIK
+505 GAYCVISHDDGEIIK
-520 CFDTRAEAENF
+520 CFDTRKEAEEF
-531 LNNKKEPAALMKDT
+531 LNNKKSG
-545 YTTIEEAQERAKE
+545 YIQE
-558 LGCEGT
+558 
-564 HYIEVEGDKFY
+564 V
-575 MACATHQDYLD
+575 
-586 AVYKPKKDGDIE
+586 
-598 ELKVSLEE
+598 KVSLEE

-612 KGDKLHS
+612 RGDNLYS
-619 PEEKAPSKTNFP
+619 PEEKAEVIPEVFQTRKEAEERAKVLGCEGSHEYELNGETYYMACATHEQFEEVMSKPENEGKAPDKPTNFP
-631 RSGDNQKISLSNSQ
+631 KSGDNQKISLSNSQ

-657 LKDNWPEIWRRA
+657 LKENWPEIWRRA

-696 SESVLNWVKRRE
+696 SESTLNWVKRRE

-757 SLDYAE
+757 SLDIAE
-763 EYLLKAISDQA
+763 EYLMKQVSERVRKALQK
-774 RAGLTR
+774 

-785 NKNNPTHR
+785 NKKNPKHR
-793 ATLRMLIAVYN
+793 ATLRMLTAVFN
-804 RGIGAYRTNPG
+804 RGVGAYRNNPG

-821 SSAEQWAMARVNGFL
+821 TSADQWAMARVNGFL

-881 INKEP
+881 INKDP

-900 DDEATMEVWARL
+900 DDEATMQVWARL
-912 ENGDHKKTD
+912 DNGDHQKTD

>member
-1 MAEEKSRFSKALDW
+1 MAEDKTRFSKALDW
-15 LNAPTDAR
+15 LNSPTDAR
-23 IRREANQKGLIVNQS
+23 VRREANQKGLVVNQS

-45 AVMGYNTQS
+45 AVFGYNTTS

-61 LAELGDGTGNSAV
+61 LAEVGDGTGNSAV
-74 IACLNVLATAFAEPG
+74 IACLQVLATAFAEPNI
-89 LLVATRNNEGDYAQ
+89 LVSSRNSEGDYQ
-103 DMNHELARLFRRPN
+103 REMNHPLTKLLRRPN

-123 LLANYIVTALNANG
+123 LLANYIVTSLNAAG

-146 SRGVVVELVPL
+146 QRGQVVELVPL

-166 NENELITHYN
+166 NENELITHFN
-176 YQPQGGVQGE
+176 YQPQGGMQGE
-186 DSVRIE
+186 DTVRIE
-192 KADMVHLRQNVDPN
+192 KVDMIHLRQNVDPN
-206 NMRRGLA
+206 NMRKGLA

-251 AMGGPTREE
+251 QMGGPTREE
-260 AEAIADMYKQKFG
+260 AEAIAEMYKEKFG

-290 IVSFSPDQMKLAEL
+290 VVSFSPDQMKLAEL

-350 PMWNMVAQEL
+350 PMWNMVASDL

-372 DNQYAEFDISNVR
+372 DNQYCEYDIGGVR

-416 GLEADERHDVYLRP
+416 GLEADNRHDVYLRP

-442 LLNDQP
+442 LLNEGGTDTADKP
-448 TNEPATANNNDDEE
+448 TNDDD
-462 PATETDE
+462 DE
-469 SKLTT
+469 SKATLTT
-474 IDLPPEVERED
+474 VTLPPEVERED
-485 VVKPTPTY
+485 EIQKTPSY
-493 LNEEKYIAEMPN
+493 L
-505 GAFCVISHEDGEIIK
+505 D
-520 CFDTRAEAENF
+520 
-531 LNNKKEPAALMKDT
+531 KEPAALMKDT

-564 HYIEVEGDKFY
+564 HYIDVDGDKFY
-575 MACATHQDYLD
+575 MACATHQDYLN
-586 AVYKPKKDGDIE
+586 AVNKPKKGNIE
-598 ELKVSLEE
+598 EIKVSLEE
-606 AEVMYE
+606 AETMYE

-619 PEEKAPSKTNFP
+619 PEEKAPDKVTNFP

-645 HPQFPSYAYVKD
+645 HKQFPSHAYVKD
-657 LKDNWPEIWRRA
+657 LKENWPEIWRRA

-677 SFTGNDAFNKWTA
+677 SFTGNDAYNRWTA

-720 NGIIAVMKWGGVT
+720 NGTIAVMKWGGVT

-757 SLDYAE
+757 SLDIAE
-763 EYLLKAISDQA
+763 EYLLKAVSDRVRTA
-774 RAGLTR
+774 LTN

-785 NKNNPTHR
+785 NSKNPKHR
-793 ATLRMLIAVYN
+793 ATLRMLIAVFN
-804 RGIGAYRTNPG
+804 RGVGAYRTNPG

-821 SSAEQWAMARVNGFL
+821 TSADQWAMARVNGFI

-865 GNKAESV
+865 GTKAESV

-881 INKEP
+881 INKDP
-886 DPPSVVHGIVTSVN
+886 DPPSIVHGIVTSVN
-900 DDEATMEVWARL
+900 DEEATVMVYARL
-912 ENGDHKKTD
+912 ENGDHQKTD
-921 RKVTMPIS
+921 RSVKVLIS
-929 KLRIISDFR
+929 QLRIISDFR

>member
-1 MAEEKSRFSKALDW
+1 MAENKSRFERAVDW

-23 IRREANQKGLIVNQS
+23 IRREAQQKGIVVNQQ

-45 AVMGYNTQS
+45 AVFGYNTES
-54 GYFDHKT
+54 GYFDHKK
-61 LAELGDGTGNSAV
+61 LAEIGDGTGNSAV
-74 IACLNVLATAFAEPG
+74 VACLNVLATAFAEPG
-89 LLVATRNNEGDYAQ
+89 LIISTRNSEGDYQ
-103 DMNHELARLFRRPN
+103 RDMNHPLARLFRRPN

-123 LLANYIVTALNANG
+123 LLANYIVTALNAAG
-137 DAFIYKNRN
+137 DAYIYKNRN
-146 SRGVVVELVPL
+146 ARGQVVELVPL
-157 MPHLVEAKG
+157 MPHLVTAKG
-166 NENELITHYN
+166 NENELITHFN
-176 YQPQGGVQGE
+176 YQPQGGMQGE
-186 DSVRIE
+186 ETVKIE

-206 NMRRGLA
+206 NMRRGMA
-213 PLRGVLREI
+213 PLKAVLREI

-260 AEAIADMYKQKFG
+260 AEGIADMYKQKFG

-330 SATYSNTK
+330 SATYNNTK

-350 PMWNMVAQEL
+350 PMWSMVAQEV

-372 DNQYAEFDISNVR
+372 ENQYCEFDVDNVR
-385 ALADDKDNLYKRM
+385 ALAVDKDNLYKRM

-416 GLEADERHDVYLRP
+416 GLEADNRHDVYLRP
-430 LNMIQVTEDGSP
+430 MNMIQVTEDGSP
-442 LLNDQP
+442 LLNDGD
-448 TNEPATANNNDDEE
+448 TEPATENNDDESK
-462 PATETDE
+462 AT
-469 SKLTT
+469 LTT
-474 IDLPPEVERED
+474 IGLPPEVERED
-485 VVKPTPTY
+485 EVILTPTY
-493 LNEEKYIAEMPN
+493 LDDGKKYIAEMPN
-505 GAFCVISHEDGEIIK
+505 GAYCVISHDDGKIIK
-520 CFDTRAEAENF
+520 CFETRKEAEEF
-531 LNNKKEPAALMKDT
+531 LNNKKDGV
-545 YTTIEEAQERAKE
+545 IEE
-558 LGCEGT
+558 
-564 HYIEVEGDKFY
+564 I
-575 MACATHQDYLD
+575 
-586 AVYKPKKDGDIE
+586 
-598 ELKVSLEE
+598 KVSLEE
-606 AEVMYE
+606 AETMYE
-612 KGDKLHS
+612 RGDKLHS
-619 PEEKAPSKTNFP
+619 PEEKAPKKITNFP
-631 RSGDNQKISLSNSQ
+631 KSGDNQKISLSNSQ
-645 HPQFPSYAYVKD
+645 HPQFPSHAYVKD
-657 LKDNWPEIWRRA
+657 LKENWPEIWRRA

-677 SFTGNDAFNKWTA
+677 SFTGNDAYNRWTA

-757 SLDYAE
+757 SLDIAE
-763 EYLLKAISDQA
+763 DIMMKQLSARVRKALQK
-774 RAGLTR
+774 

-785 NKNNPTHR
+785 NAKNPKHR
-793 ATLRMLIAVYN
+793 ATLRMLSAVFR
-804 RGIGAYRTNPG
+804 RGVGAYRTSPG

-821 SSAEQWAMARVNGFL
+821 TSADQWAMARVNGFL

-881 INKEP
+881 INKDP

-900 DDEATMEVWARL
+900 GKDKEATMEVWARL

>member
-1 MAEEKSRFSKALDW
+1 MAEDKSRFSKALDW

-23 IRREANQKGLIVNQS
+23 IRREQKGLIVNQT
-38 EYSYLNQ
+38 EYSFLNQ

-54 GYFDHKT
+54 GYFDHKK

-74 IACLNVLATAFAEPG
+74 IACLNVLATAFAEPS
-89 LLVATRNNEGDYAQ
+89 LLVSARNSEGDYQ
-103 DMNHELARLFRRPN
+103 RDMNHEVVKLFRRPN

-123 LLANYIVTALNANG
+123 LLANYIVTSINANG
-137 DAFIYKNRN
+137 DAFIFKNRN
-146 SRGVVVELVPL
+146 ARGQVVELVPL
-157 MPHLVEAKG
+157 MPHLIEPKG
-166 NENELITHYN
+166 NENELITHYQ
-176 YQPQGGVQGE
+176 YSPQGGTQGE
-186 DSVRIE
+186 DSVKIP
-192 KADMVHLRQNVDPN
+192 KADMIHLRQNVDPN

-330 SATYSNTK
+330 SATFNNTK
-338 ELREFFT
+338 ELKEFFT
-345 ESKMV
+345 ESKLV

-360 THQLLRPEFGGN
+360 THQLLQPEFNGN
-372 DNQYAEFDISNVR
+372 DNQYCEFDVDNVR

-416 GLEADERHDVYLRP
+416 GLEADNRHDVYLRP

-448 TNEPATANNNDDEE
+448 ESDNDDEK
-462 PATETDE
+462 
-469 SKLTT
+469 KLTT
-474 IDLPPEVERED
+474 VDLPPEVERTD
-485 VVKPTPTY
+485 RIIGTPT
-493 LNEEKYIAEMPN
+493 EDEMEGKYIAEMPN
-505 GAFCVISHEDGEIIK
+505 GSYCVISHDDGKIIK
-520 CFDTRAEAENF
+520 CFKTRREAEEF
-531 LNNKKEPAALMKDT
+531 LNNKKDGE
-545 YTTIEEAQERAKE
+545 IEE
-558 LGCEGT
+558 
-564 HYIEVEGDKFY
+564 I
-575 MACATHQDYLD
+575 
-586 AVYKPKKDGDIE
+586 
-598 ELKVSLEE
+598 KVSLEE

-612 KGDKLHS
+612 RGDELHS
-619 PEEKAPSKTNFP
+619 PEEKKTNFP
-631 RSGDNQKISLSNSQ
+631 RSGDDQKISLSNSQ

-657 LKDNWPEIWRRA
+657 LKENWPEIWRRA

-677 SFTGNDAFNKWTA
+677 SFTGNDAFNKWTD

-696 SESVLNWVKRRE
+696 SESTLNWVKRRE

-720 NGIIAVMKWGGVT
+720 NGTIAVMKWGGIT

-746 YKKVIRERRKK
+746 YKKVVRERRKK
-757 SLDYAE
+757 SLDIAE
-763 EYLLKAISDQA
+763 DILMKQLSARVRKALQK
-774 RAGLTR
+774 

-785 NKNNPTHR
+785 NKKNPKHR
-793 ATLRMLIAVYN
+793 ATLRMLSAVFR
-804 RGIGAYRTNPG
+804 RGVGAYRTSPG

-821 SSAEQWAMARVNGFL
+821 TSADQWAMARVNGFL
-836 RALRTGKFRRK
+836 RALRTGRFRRK

-856 SHPLSSKKS
+856 SHPLSSKSS

-881 INKEP
+881 INKYP

-900 DDEATMEVWARL
+900 NTDKEATMVVWARL

>member
-1 MAEEKSRFSKALDW
+1 MAEDKTRFSKALDW
-15 LNAPTDAR
+15 LNSPTDAR
-23 IRREANQKGLIVNQS
+23 VRREANQKGLVVNQS

-45 AVMGYNTQS
+45 AVFGYNTTS

-61 LAELGDGTGNSAV
+61 LAEVGDGTGNSAV
-74 IACLNVLATAFAEPG
+74 IACLQVLATAFAEPNI
-89 LLVATRNNEGDYAQ
+89 LVSSRNSEGDYQ
-103 DMNHELARLFRRPN
+103 REMNHPLTKLLRRPN

-123 LLANYIVTALNANG
+123 LLANYIVTSLNAAG

-146 SRGVVVELVPL
+146 QRGQVVELVPL

-166 NENELITHYN
+166 NENELITHFN
-176 YQPQGGVQGE
+176 YQPQGGMQGE
-186 DSVRIE
+186 DAVRIE
-192 KADMVHLRQNVDPN
+192 KVDMIHLRQNVDPN
-206 NMRRGLA
+206 NMRKGLA

-251 AMGGPTREE
+251 QMGGPTREE
-260 AEAIADMYKQKFG
+260 AEAIAEMYKEKFG

-290 IVSFSPDQMKLAEL
+290 VVSFSPDQMKLAEL

-350 PMWNMVAQEL
+350 PMWNMVASDL

-372 DNQYAEFDISNVR
+372 DNQYCEYDIGGVR

-416 GLEADERHDVYLRP
+416 GLEADNRHDVYLRP

-442 LLNDQP
+442 LLNEGGTDTADKP
-448 TNEPATANNNDDEE
+448 TNDDD
-462 PATETDE
+462 DE
-469 SKLTT
+469 SKATLTT
-474 IDLPPEVERED
+474 VTLPPEVERED
-485 VVKPTPTY
+485 EIQKTPSY
-493 LNEEKYIAEMPN
+493 L
-505 GAFCVISHEDGEIIK
+505 D
-520 CFDTRAEAENF
+520 
-531 LNNKKEPAALMKDT
+531 KEPAALMKDT

-564 HYIEVEGDKFY
+564 HYIDVDGDKFY

-586 AVYKPKKDGDIE
+586 AVNKPKKGNIE
-598 ELKVSLEE
+598 EIKVSLEE
-606 AEVMYE
+606 AETMYE

-619 PEEKAPSKTNFP
+619 PEEKAPDKVTNFP

-645 HPQFPSYAYVKD
+645 HKQFPSHAYVKD
-657 LKDNWPEIWRRA
+657 LKENWPEIWRRA

-677 SFTGNDAFNKWTA
+677 SFTGNDAYNRWTA

-720 NGIIAVMKWGGVT
+720 NGTIAVMKWGGVT

-746 YKKVIRERRKK
+746 YKKVVRERRKK
-757 SLDYAE
+757 SLDIAE
-763 EYLLKAISDQA
+763 DYLLKAVSDRVRTA
-774 RAGLTR
+774 LTN

-785 NKNNPTHR
+785 NSKNPKHR
-793 ATLRMLIAVYN
+793 ATLRMLIAVFN
-804 RGIGAYRTNPG
+804 RGVGAYRTNPG

-821 SSAEQWAMARVNGFL
+821 TSADQWAMARVNGFI

-865 GNKAESV
+865 GTKAESV

-881 INKEP
+881 IKKDP
-886 DPPSVVHGIVTSVN
+886 DPPSIVHGIVTSVN
-900 DDEATMEVWARL
+900 DEEATVMVYARL
-912 ENGDHKKTD
+912 ENGDHQKTD
-921 RKVTMPIS
+921 RSVKVLIS
-929 KLRIISDFR
+929 QLRIISDFR

>member
-1 MAEEKSRFSKALDW
+1 M
-15 LNAPTDAR
+15 
-23 IRREANQKGLIVNQS
+23 I
-38 EYSYLNQ
+38 
-45 AVMGYNTQS
+45 
-54 GYFDHKT
+54 
-61 LAELGDGTGNSAV
+61 
-74 IACLNVLATAFAEPG
+74 
-89 LLVATRNNEGDYAQ
+89 
-103 DMNHELARLFRRPN
+103 
-117 PYMTQQ
+117 
-123 LLANYIVTALNANG
+123 
-137 DAFIYKNRN
+137 
-146 SRGVVVELVPL
+146 
-157 MPHLVEAKG
+157 
-166 NENELITHYN
+166 
-176 YQPQGGVQGE
+176 
-186 DSVRIE
+186 
-192 KADMVHLRQNVDPN
+192 HLRQNVDPN

-251 AMGGPTREE
+251 QMGGPTREE
-260 AEAIADMYKQKFG
+260 AEAIAEMYKQKFG

-319 AVLAGLGAGLD
+319 AILAGLGAGLD

-345 ESKMV
+345 ESKLV
-350 PMWNMVAQEL
+350 PMWNMVAQDL
-360 THQLLRPEFGGN
+360 THQLLRPEFDGSEN
-372 DNQYAEFDISNVR
+372 EYAEFDITNVR

-416 GLEADERHDVYLRP
+416 GLEADDRHDVYLRP

-442 LLNDQP
+442 LLNDNP
-448 TNEPATANNNDDEE
+448 TEEPAPANNNDDEE
-462 PATETDE
+462 
-469 SKLTT
+469 SKLTS

-485 VVKPTPTY
+485 EIQKTPSY
-493 LNEEKYIAEMPN
+493 L
-505 GAFCVISHEDGEIIK
+505 D
-520 CFDTRAEAENF
+520 
-531 LNNKKEPAALMKDT
+531 KEPAALMKDT

-564 HYIEVEGDKFY
+564 HYIDVDGDKFY

-586 AVYKPKKDGDIE
+586 AVNKPKKGNIE
-598 ELKVSLEE
+598 EIKVSLEE
-606 AEVMYE
+606 AETMYE

-619 PEEKAPSKTNFP
+619 PEEKAPDKVTNFP
-631 RSGDNQKISLSNSQ
+631 KSGDNQKISLSNSQ
-645 HPQFPSYAYVKD
+645 HKQFPSHAYVKD
-657 LKDNWPEIWRRA
+657 LKENWPEIWRRA

-677 SFTGNDAFNKWTA
+677 SFTGNDAYNRWTA

-720 NGIIAVMKWGGVT
+720 NGTIAVMKWGGVT
-733 AGGVSQMKSVVND
+733 AGGVSQMKSIVND

-757 SLDYAE
+757 SLGIAE
-763 EYLLKAISDQA
+763 EYLLKAVSDRVRTA
-774 RAGLTR
+774 LTN

-785 NKNNPTHR
+785 NSKNPKHR
-793 ATLRMLIAVYN
+793 ATLRMLIAVFN
-804 RGIGAYRTNPG
+804 RGVGAYRTNPG

-821 SSAEQWAMARVNGFL
+821 TSADQWAMARVNGFL

-881 INKEP
+881 INKDP
-886 DPPSVVHGIVTSVN
+886 DPPSIVHGIVTSVN
-900 DDEATMEVWARL
+900 DEDATIMVWARL
-912 ENGDHKKTD
+912 ENGDHKRTD
-921 RKVTMPIS
+921 RSVKVEIS

-938 Q
+938 K

>member
-1 MAEEKSRFSKALDW
+1 MAEDKSRFSKALDW

-23 IRREANQKGLIVNQS
+23 LRRELNEKGLIVNQS

-54 GYFDHKT
+54 GYFDHKK

-74 IACLNVLATAFAEPG
+74 IACLSVLATSFAEPG
-89 LLVATRNNEGDYAQ
+89 LLVATRNSEGDYTP
-103 DMNHELARLFRRPN
+103 DMNHPMARLFRKPN

-123 LLANYIVTALNANG
+123 LLANYIVTSLNANG

-146 SRGVVVELVPL
+146 QRGQVVELVPL

-166 NENELITHYN
+166 NENELITHFD
-176 YQPQGGVQGE
+176 YQPQGGTQGE
-186 DSVRIE
+186 DSVRID
-192 KADMVHLRQNVDPN
+192 KKDMIHLRQNVDPN

-251 AMGGPTREE
+251 QMGGPTREE
-260 AEAIADMYKQKFG
+260 AEAIAEMYKQKFG

-319 AVLAGLGAGLD
+319 AILAGLGAGLD

-345 ESKMV
+345 ESKLV
-350 PMWNMVAQEL
+350 PMWNMVAQDL
-360 THQLLRPEFGGN
+360 THQLLRPEFDGSEN
-372 DNQYAEFDISNVR
+372 EYAEFDITNVR

-416 GLEADERHDVYLRP
+416 GLEADDRHDVYLRP

-442 LLNDQP
+442 LLNDNP
-448 TNEPATANNNDDEE
+448 TEEPAPANNNDDEE
-462 PATETDE
+462 
-469 SKLTT
+469 SKLTS

-485 VVKPTPTY
+485 EIQKTPSY
-493 LNEEKYIAEMPN
+493 L
-505 GAFCVISHEDGEIIK
+505 D
-520 CFDTRAEAENF
+520 
-531 LNNKKEPAALMKDT
+531 KEPAALMKDT

-564 HYIEVEGDKFY
+564 HYIDVDGDKFY

-586 AVYKPKKDGDIE
+586 AVNKPKKGNIE
-598 ELKVSLEE
+598 EIKVSLEE
-606 AEVMYE
+606 AETMYE

-619 PEEKAPSKTNFP
+619 PEEKAPDKVTNFP
-631 RSGDNQKISLSNSQ
+631 KSGDNQKISLSNSQ
-645 HPQFPSYAYVKD
+645 HKQFPSHAYVKD
-657 LKDNWPEIWRRA
+657 LKENWPEIWRRA

-677 SFTGNDAFNKWTA
+677 SFTGNDAYNRWTA

-720 NGIIAVMKWGGVT
+720 NGTIAVMKWGGVT
-733 AGGVSQMKSVVND
+733 AGGVSQMKSIVND

-757 SLDYAE
+757 SLDIAE
-763 EYLLKAISDQA
+763 EYLLKAVSDRVRTA
-774 RAGLTR
+774 LTN

-785 NKNNPTHR
+785 NSKNPKHR
-793 ATLRMLIAVYN
+793 ATLRMLIAVFN
-804 RGIGAYRTNPG
+804 RGVGAYRTNPG

-821 SSAEQWAMARVNGFL
+821 TSADQWAMARVNGFL

-881 INKEP
+881 INKDP
-886 DPPSVVHGIVTSVN
+886 DPPSIVHGIVTSVN
-900 DDEATMEVWARL
+900 DEDATIMVWARL
-912 ENGDHKKTD
+912 ENGDHKRTD
-921 RKVTMPIS
+921 RSVKVEFQNS
-929 KLRIISDFR
+929 E
-938 Q
+938 

>member
-1 MAEEKSRFSKALDW
+1 MAEDKSRFSKALDW

-23 IRREANQKGLIVNQS
+23 IRREQKGITVNQQ
-38 EYSYLNQ
+38 EYSFLNQ
-45 AVMGYNTQS
+45 AVYGYNTES
-54 GYFDHKT
+54 GYFDHKKI
-61 LAELGDGTGNSAV
+61 AEVGDGTGNSAV
-74 IACLNVLATAFAEPG
+74 VACLNVLATSFAEPG
-89 LLVATRNNEGDYAQ
+89 LLVSKRNSEGDYQ
-103 DMNHELARLFRRPN
+103 RDMNHPLARLFRRPN

-123 LLANYIVTALNANG
+123 LLANYIVTSINAAG

-146 SRGVVVELVPL
+146 ARGEVVELVPL

-166 NENELITHYN
+166 TQNELITHYN
-176 YQPQGGVQGE
+176 YQPQGGLQGQ
-186 DSVRIE
+186 DNVKID
-192 KADMVHLRQNVDPN
+192 KKDMFHLRQSVDPN
-206 NMRRGLA
+206 DMRRGMA
-213 PLRGVLREI
+213 PLKSVLREI

-251 AMGGPTREE
+251 AMGGPTRDE

-330 SATYSNTK
+330 SATYNNTK

-350 PMWNMVAQEL
+350 PMWSMVAQEV
-360 THQLLRPEFGGN
+360 THQLLRPEFGGD
-372 DNQYAEFDISNVR
+372 DNEYCEFDVDNVR
-385 ALADDKDNLYKRM
+385 ALAVDKDNLYKRM

-416 GLEADERHDVYLRP
+416 GLEADNRHDVYLRP
-430 LNMIQVTEDGSP
+430 MNMIQVTEDGSP
-442 LLNDQP
+442 LLND
-448 TNEPATANNNDDEE
+448 NESEPATVNDNDDESK
-462 PATETDE
+462 AT
-469 SKLTT
+469 LTT
-474 IDLPPEVERED
+474 TTFPQDTERED
-485 VVKPTPTY
+485 EILSTPTR
-493 LNEEKYIAEMPN
+493 LDQNKIALDKDVFDNPAEAMERSKELSCSL
-505 GAFCVISHEDGEIIK
+505 GVHSHEVDG
-520 CFDTRAEAENF
+520 
-531 LNNKKEPAALMKDT
+531 KEVFMPCKT
-545 YTTIEEAQERAKE
+545 HEEYEEA
-558 LGCEGT
+558 
-564 HYIEVEGDKFY
+564 VS
-575 MACATHQDYLD
+575 
-586 AVYKPKKDGDIE
+586 KPKKSKDIE
-598 ELKVSLEE
+598 EIKVSLEE
-606 AEVMYE
+606 AETMYE
-612 KGDKLHS
+612 KGDKLNS
-619 PEEKAPSKTNFP
+619 PEEKAPDKITNFP

-645 HPQFPSYAYVKD
+645 HKQFPGHAYVKD
-657 LKDNWPEIWRRA
+657 LKENWPEIWRRA

-720 NGIIAVMKWGGVT
+720 NGTIAVMKWGGVT

-757 SLDYAE
+757 SLDIAE
-763 EYLLKAISDQA
+763 DYLMKAVSDRVRKSLQK
-774 RAGLTR
+774 
-780 KVEDH
+780 KVEEH
-785 NKNNPTHR
+785 NSKNPKHR
-793 ATLRMLIAVYN
+793 ATLRMLIAVFN
-804 RGIGAYRTNPG
+804 RGVGAYRTNPG

-821 SSAEQWAMARVNGFL
+821 TSSDQWAMARVNGFL
-836 RALRTGKFRRK
+836 RALRSGKFRRK

-865 GNKAESV
+865 GTKAESV
-872 RVGQAVSWS
+872 RAGQAVSWS
-881 INKEP
+881 INKDP
-886 DPPSVVHGIVTSVN
+886 DPPSIVHGIVTSVN
-900 DDEATMEVWARL
+900 DDEATVMVWARL
-912 ENGDHKKTD
+912 ENGKHQKTD
-921 RKVTMPIS
+921 RSVKVLVS

-938 Q
+938 

>member
-1 MAEEKSRFSKALDW
+1 MAEDKSRFTKALDW
-15 LNAPTDAR
+15 LNAPTDAKV
-23 IRREANQKGLIVNQS
+23 RRDQKGLVVNQT
-38 EYSYLNQ
+38 EYSFLNQ
-45 AVMGYNTQS
+45 GVMGYNSSS
-54 GYFDHKT
+54 GYFDHKK

-74 IACLNVLATAFAEPG
+74 IACLNVLSTAFAEPS
-89 LLVATRNNEGDYAQ
+89 LLVSIRNSEGDYQ
-103 DMNHELARLFRRPN
+103 RDMNHEAVKLFRRPN

-123 LLANYIVTALNANG
+123 LLANYIVTSLNANG
-137 DAFIYKNRN
+137 DAYIYKNRN
-146 SRGVVVELVPL
+146 ERGKVVELVPL

-166 NENELITHYN
+166 NENELITHFS
-176 YQPQGGVQGE
+176 YQPQGGIQGE
-186 DSVRIE
+186 DSVEIP
-192 KADMVHLRQNVDPN
+192 KKDMIHLRQNVDPS

-260 AEAIADMYKQKFG
+260 AEAIAEMYKQKFG

-330 SATYSNTK
+330 AATYSNTK

-345 ESKMV
+345 EAKLV

-360 THQLLRPEFGGN
+360 THQLLQPEFGTN
-372 DNQYAEFDISNVR
+372 ENQYCEFDVGNVR

-416 GLEADERHDVYLRP
+416 GLEADNRHDVYLRP

-442 LLNDQP
+442 LLNDEP
-448 TNEPATANNNDDEE
+448 TNDKPAVQDNNNEDDSK
-462 PATETDE
+462 AT
-469 SKLTT
+469 KLTSV
-474 IDLPPEVERED
+474 DLPPQVERTEE
-485 VVKPTPTY
+485 VLTTPTR
-493 LNEEKYIAEMPN
+493 LDQGKIALDKDIFDNPGEAMERSKELSCSL
-505 GAFCVISHEDGEIIK
+505 GVHSHEVDG
-520 CFDTRAEAENF
+520 
-531 LNNKKEPAALMKDT
+531 KEVYMPCKT
-545 YTTIEEAQERAKE
+545 HEEYEQ
-558 LGCEGT
+558 
-564 HYIEVEGDKFY
+564 
-575 MACATHQDYLD
+575 
-586 AVYKPKKDGDIE
+586 AVSEPKKKLKID

-612 KGDKLHS
+612 KGDKLNS
-619 PEEKAPSKTNFP
+619 PEEKAPDKETNFP
-631 RSGDNQKISLSNSQ
+631 KSGDNQKISLSNSQ
-645 HPQFPSYAYVKD
+645 HKQFPSHAYVKD
-657 LKDNWPEIWRRA
+657 LKENWPEIWRRA

-677 SFTGNDAFNKWTA
+677 SFTGNDAFNRWTS

-696 SESVLNWVKRRE
+696 SASVLNWVKRRE

-720 NGIIAVMKWGGVT
+720 NGTIAVMKWGGVT
-733 AGGVSQMKSVVND
+733 SSGVSQMKSVVND

-757 SLDYAE
+757 SLDIAE
-763 EYLLKAISDQA
+763 EYLLKAVSGRVRTA
-774 RAGLTR
+774 LTN
-780 KVEDH
+780 KVKEH
-785 NKNNPTHR
+785 NSKNPKHK
-793 ATLRMLIAVYN
+793 ATLRMLIAVFN
-804 RGIGAYRTNPG
+804 RGVGAYRTNPG

-821 SSAEQWAMARVNGFL
+821 TSADQWAMARVNGFI
-836 RALRTGKFRRK
+836 RALKTGKFRRK

-886 DPPSVVHGIVTSVN
+886 DAPSIVHGIVTSVN
-900 DDEATMEVWARL
+900 SQEETATMMVWARL

-921 RKVTMPIS
+921 RSVVVSIS

-938 Q
+938 

>member
-1 MAEEKSRFSKALDW
+1 MAENKSRFSKAVDW

-23 IRREANQKGLIVNQS
+23 VRREQKGLLVNQS

-45 AVMGYNTQS
+45 SVMGYNTQS
-54 GYFDHKT
+54 GYFDHKK

-74 IACLNVLATAFAEPG
+74 IACLSVLATSFAEPG
-89 LLVATRNNEGDYAQ
+89 LLVATRNAEGDYAQ
-103 DMNHELARLFRRPN
+103 DMNHPMARLFRKPN

-123 LLANYIVTALNANG
+123 LLANYIVTSLNANG

-146 SRGVVVELVPL
+146 QRGQVVELVPL

-166 NENELITHYN
+166 NENELITHFD
-176 YQPQGGVQGE
+176 YQPQGGMQGE
-186 DSVRIE
+186 DSVKIE
-192 KADMVHLRQNVDPN
+192 KKDMIHLRQAVDPN

-251 AMGGPTREE
+251 QMGGPTREE

-319 AVLAGLGAGLD
+319 AILAGLGAGLD

-345 ESKMV
+345 ESKLV
-350 PMWNMVAQEL
+350 PMWNMVAQDL
-360 THQLLRPEFGGN
+360 THQLLRPEFDSS
-372 DNQYAEFDISNVR
+372 DNEYAEFDISNVR

-416 GLEADERHDVYLRP
+416 GLEADNRHDVYLRP

-442 LLNDQP
+442 LLNDNP
-448 TNEPATANNNDDEE
+448 TDKPAPANNNDDEE
-462 PATETDE
+462 
-469 SKLTT
+469 SKLTS
-474 IDLPPEVERED
+474 IDLAPEVQRTEE
-485 VVKPTPTY
+485 VLTTPTR
-493 LNEEKYIAEMPN
+493 LDNDKVAVGKDIFDNPGEAIERSKELSCSL
-505 GAFCVISHEDGEIIK
+505 GVHSHEVNG
-520 CFDTRAEAENF
+520 
-531 LNNKKEPAALMKDT
+531 KEVFMPCKT
-545 YTTIEEAQERAKE
+545 HEEYEEA
-558 LGCEGT
+558 
-564 HYIEVEGDKFY
+564 VS
-575 MACATHQDYLD
+575 
-586 AVYKPKKDGDIE
+586 KPKKSKDIE

-606 AEVMYE
+606 AETMYE
-612 KGDKLHS
+612 KGDKLNS
-619 PEEKAPSKTNFP
+619 PEEKAPDKVTNFP
-631 RSGDNQKISLSNSQ
+631 KSGDNQKISLSNSQ
-645 HPQFPSYAYVKD
+645 HKQFPSHAYVKD
-657 LKDNWPEIWRRA
+657 LKENWPEIWRRA

-677 SFTGNDAFNKWTA
+677 SFTGNDAFNRWTA

-720 NGIIAVMKWGGVT
+720 NGTIAVMKWGGVT

-757 SLDYAE
+757 SINIAE
-763 EYLLKAISDQA
+763 EYLLKAVSGRVRTA
-774 RAGLTR
+774 LTN
-780 KVEDH
+780 KVKDH
-785 NKNNPTHR
+785 NDKNPKHR
-793 ATLRMLIAVYN
+793 ATLRMLIAVFN
-804 RGIGAYRTNPG
+804 RGVGAYRTNPG

-821 SSAEQWAMARVNGFL
+821 TSADQWAMARVNGFI

-881 INKEP
+881 INKDP
-886 DPPSVVHGIVTSVN
+886 DPPSIVHGIVTSVS
-900 DDEATMEVWARL
+900 DDEATIMVWARL
-912 ENGDHKKTD
+912 ENGEHQKTD
-921 RKVTMPIS
+921 RSVKVLIS
-929 KLRIISDFR
+929 KLKIISDFR
-938 Q
+938 

>member
-1 MAEEKSRFSKALDW
+1 MDENKSRFSKALDW

-23 IRREANQKGLIVNQS
+23 VRRELNEKGLIVNQS

-54 GYFDHKT
+54 GYFDHKK

-74 IACLNVLATAFAEPG
+74 IACLNVLATSFAEPG
-89 LLVATRNNEGDYAQ
+89 LLVATRNSEGDYTP
-103 DMNHELARLFRRPN
+103 DMNHPMARLFRKPN

-123 LLANYIVTALNANG
+123 LLANYIVTSLNANG

-146 SRGVVVELVPL
+146 QRGQVVELVPL

-166 NENELITHYN
+166 NENELITHFD
-176 YQPQGGVQGE
+176 YQPQGGIQGE
-186 DSVRIE
+186 DSVKIE
-192 KADMVHLRQNVDPN
+192 KKDMIHLRQNVDPN

-251 AMGGPTREE
+251 QMGGPTREE
-260 AEAIADMYKQKFG
+260 AEAIAEMYKQKFG

-319 AVLAGLGAGLD
+319 AILAGLGAGLD

-345 ESKMV
+345 ESKLV
-350 PMWNMVAQEL
+350 PMWNMVAQDL
-360 THQLLRPEFGGN
+360 THQLLRPEFGGSEN
-372 DNQYAEFDISNVR
+372 EYAEFDITNVR

-416 GLEADERHDVYLRP
+416 GLEADNRHDVYLRP

-442 LLNDQP
+442 LLNDNP
-448 TNEPATANNNDDEE
+448 TEEPAPANNNDDEE
-462 PATETDE
+462 
-469 SKLTT
+469 SKLTS

-485 VVKPTPTY
+485 EIQKTPSY
-493 LNEEKYIAEMPN
+493 L
-505 GAFCVISHEDGEIIK
+505 D
-520 CFDTRAEAENF
+520 
-531 LNNKKEPAALMKDT
+531 KEPAALMKDT

-564 HYIEVEGDKFY
+564 HYIDVDGDKFY

-586 AVYKPKKDGDIE
+586 AVHKPKKGNIE
-598 ELKVSLEE
+598 EIKVSLEE
-606 AEVMYE
+606 AETMYE

-619 PEEKAPSKTNFP
+619 PEEKAPDKVTNFP
-631 RSGDNQKISLSNSQ
+631 KSGDNQKISLSNSQ
-645 HPQFPSYAYVKD
+645 HKQFPSHAYVKD
-657 LKDNWPEIWRRA
+657 LKENWPEIWRRA

-677 SFTGNDAFNKWTA
+677 SFTGNDAYNRWTA

-720 NGIIAVMKWGGVT
+720 NGTIAVMKWGGVT
-733 AGGVSQMKSVVND
+733 AGGVSQMKSIVND

-757 SLDYAE
+757 SLHIAE
-763 EYLLKAISDQA
+763 EYLLKAVSGRVRTA
-774 RAGLTR
+774 LTN
-780 KVEDH
+780 KVEEH
-785 NKNNPTHR
+785 NSKNPKHR
-793 ATLRMLIAVYN
+793 ATLRMLIAVFN
-804 RGIGAYRTNPG
+804 RGVGAYRTNPG

-821 SSAEQWAMARVNGFL
+821 TSADQWAMARVNGFI

-856 SHPLSSKKS
+856 SHPLSSKGLNSKAKS
-865 GNKAESV
+865 VS
-872 RVGQAVSWS
+872 VGQAVSWS
-881 INKEP
+881 INKDP
-886 DPPSVVHGIVTSVN
+886 DPPSIVHGIVTSVN
-900 DDEATMEVWARL
+900 DDEATIMVWARL
-912 ENGDHKKTD
+912 ENGDHQKTD
-921 RKVTMPIS
+921 RSVKVIIS
-929 KLRIISDFR
+929 KLKIISDFR
-938 Q
+938 

>member
-1 MAEEKSRFSKALDW
+1 MAENKSRFERAVDW

-23 IRREANQKGLIVNQS
+23 IRREAQQKGIVVNQQ

-45 AVMGYNTQS
+45 AVFGYNTES
-54 GYFDHKT
+54 GYFDHKK
-61 LAELGDGTGNSAV
+61 LAEIGDGTGNSAV
-74 IACLNVLATAFAEPG
+74 VACLNVLATAFAEPG
-89 LLVATRNNEGDYAQ
+89 LIISTRNSEGDYQ
-103 DMNHELARLFRRPN
+103 RDMNHPLARLFRRPN

-123 LLANYIVTALNANG
+123 LLANYIVTALNAAG
-137 DAFIYKNRN
+137 DAYIYKNRN
-146 SRGVVVELVPL
+146 ARGQVVELVPL
-157 MPHLVEAKG
+157 MPHLVTAKG
-166 NENELITHYN
+166 NENELITHFN
-176 YQPQGGVQGE
+176 YQPQGGMQGE
-186 DSVRIE
+186 ETVKIE

-206 NMRRGLA
+206 NMRRGMA
-213 PLRGVLREI
+213 PLKAVLREI

-260 AEAIADMYKQKFG
+260 AEGIADMYKQKFG

-330 SATYSNTK
+330 SATYNNTK

-350 PMWNMVAQEL
+350 PMWSMVAQEV

-372 DNQYAEFDISNVR
+372 DNQYCEFDVDNVR
-385 ALADDKDNLYKRM
+385 ALAVDKDNLYKRM

-416 GLEADERHDVYLRP
+416 GLEADNRHDVYLRP
-430 LNMIQVTEDGSP
+430 MNMIQVTEDGSP
-442 LLNDQP
+442 LLNDGD
-448 TNEPATANNNDDEE
+448 TEPATENNDDESK
-462 PATETDE
+462 AT
-469 SKLTT
+469 LTT
-474 IDLPPEVERED
+474 IGLPPEVERED
-485 VVKPTPTY
+485 EVILTPTY
-493 LNEEKYIAEMPN
+493 LDDGKKYIAEMPN
-505 GAFCVISHEDGEIIK
+505 GAYCVISHDDGKIIK
-520 CFDTRAEAENF
+520 CFETRKEAEEF
-531 LNNKKEPAALMKDT
+531 LNNKKDGV
-545 YTTIEEAQERAKE
+545 IEE
-558 LGCEGT
+558 
-564 HYIEVEGDKFY
+564 I
-575 MACATHQDYLD
+575 
-586 AVYKPKKDGDIE
+586 
-598 ELKVSLEE
+598 KVSLEE
-606 AEVMYE
+606 AETMYE
-612 KGDKLHS
+612 RGDKLHS
-619 PEEKAPSKTNFP
+619 PEEKAPKKITNFP
-631 RSGDNQKISLSNSQ
+631 KSGDNQKISLSNSQ
-645 HPQFPSYAYVKD
+645 HPQFPSHAYVKD
-657 LKDNWPEIWRRA
+657 LKENWPEIWRRA

-677 SFTGNDAFNKWTA
+677 SFTGNDAYNRWTA

-757 SLDYAE
+757 SLDIAE
-763 EYLLKAISDQA
+763 DIMMKQLSARVRKALQK
-774 RAGLTR
+774 

-785 NKNNPTHR
+785 NAKNPKHR
-793 ATLRMLIAVYN
+793 ATLRMLSAVFR
-804 RGIGAYRTNPG
+804 RGVGAYRTSPG

-821 SSAEQWAMARVNGFL
+821 TSADQWAMARVNGFL

-881 INKEP
+881 INKDP

-900 DDEATMEVWARL
+900 GKDKEATMEVWARL

>member
-1 MAEEKSRFSKALDW
+1 MAENKSRFERALDW

-23 IRREANQKGLIVNQS
+23 IRREQKGITVNQQ
-38 EYSYLNQ
+38 EYSFLNQ
-45 AVMGYNTQS
+45 AVFGYNTES
-54 GYFDHKT
+54 GYFDHKK
-61 LAELGDGTGNSAV
+61 LAEIGDGTGNSAV
-74 IACLNVLATAFAEPG
+74 VACLNVLATSFAEPG
-89 LLVATRNNEGDYAQ
+89 LIVSTRSSEGDYNR
-103 DMNHELARLFRRPN
+103 DMNHPLARLFRRPN
-117 PYMTQQ
+117 PYMTSQ
-123 LLANYIVTALNANG
+123 LLSNYIVTALNAAG

-146 SRGVVVELVPL
+146 TRGEVVELVPL

-166 NENELITHYN
+166 NQNELITHYN
-176 YQPQGGVQGE
+176 YQPQGGLQGQ
-186 DSVRIE
+186 DNVRID
-192 KADMVHLRQNVDPN
+192 KKDMVHLRQNIDPN
-206 NMRRGLA
+206 DMRRGMA
-213 PLRGVLREI
+213 PLRAVLREI

-330 SATYSNTK
+330 SATYNNTK

-350 PMWNMVAQEL
+350 PMWNMVAQEV
-360 THQLLRPEFGGN
+360 THQLLRPEFGAS
-372 DNQYAEFDISNVR
+372 DNEYCEFDIDNVR
-385 ALADDKDNLYKRM
+385 ALAVDKDNLYKRM

-416 GLEADERHDVYLRP
+416 GLEADDRHDVYLRP
-430 LNMIQVTEDGSP
+430 MNMIQVTEDGSP
-442 LLNDQP
+442 LLNDGES
-448 TNEPATANNNDDEE
+448 EPAPEDNDDESK
-462 PATETDE
+462 ATMTTVSIPQET
-469 SKLTT
+469 
-474 IDLPPEVERED
+474 ERELTIL
-485 VVKPTPTY
+485 TPNY
-493 LNEEKYIAEMPN
+493 MNEEKYIAQMPN
-505 GAFCVISHEDGEIIK
+505 GAYCIISHDDGKIIK
-520 CFDTRAEAENF
+520 CFDSRDEAENF
-531 LNNKKEPAALMKDT
+531 LNNKKNGQ
-545 YTTIEEAQERAKE
+545 IEE
-558 LGCEGT
+558 
-564 HYIEVEGDKFY
+564 V
-575 MACATHQDYLD
+575 
-586 AVYKPKKDGDIE
+586 
-598 ELKVSLEE
+598 KVSLEE

-612 KGDKLHS
+612 RGDELYS
-619 PEEKAPSKTNFP
+619 PEEKIALAKDTFDNPGEAMERAKELGCAIGVHTHEVDGKNVFMPCKTHEEYEEAVKGDKAPKKITNFP

-645 HPQFPSYAYVKD
+645 HPQFSYGYVKD
-657 LKDNWPEIWRRA
+657 LKENWPEIWRRA

-690 YKGGDR
+690 YKSGDR

-757 SLDYAE
+757 SLDIAE
-763 EYLLKAISDQA
+763 EYLMKAVSD
-774 RAGLTR
+774 RVR
-780 KVEDH
+780 KSLQNKVDNH
-785 NKNNPTHR
+785 NKNNPKHR
-793 ATLRMLIAVYN
+793 ATLRMLIAVFN
-804 RGIGAYRTNPG
+804 RGVGAYRTNPG

-821 SSAEQWAMARVNGFL
+821 TSADQWAMARVNGFL

-881 INKEP
+881 INKDP
-886 DPPSVVHGIVTSVN
+886 DPPSIVHGIVTSVS
-900 DDEATMEVWARL
+900 DDEATMQVWARL

-938 Q
+938 

>member
-1 MAEEKSRFSKALDW
+1 MAEDKSRFSKALDW
-15 LNAPTDAR
+15 LNSPTDAR
-23 IRREANQKGLIVNQS
+23 VRREANQKGLVVNQS

-45 AVMGYNTQS
+45 AVFGYNTTS

-61 LAELGDGTGNSAV
+61 LAEVGDGTGNSAV
-74 IACLNVLATAFAEPG
+74 IACLQVLATAFAEPNI
-89 LLVATRNNEGDYAQ
+89 LVSSRNSEGDYQ
-103 DMNHELARLFRRPN
+103 REMNHPLTKLLRRPN

-123 LLANYIVTALNANG
+123 LLANYIVTSLNAAG

-146 SRGVVVELVPL
+146 QRGQVVELVPL

-166 NENELITHYN
+166 NENELITHFN
-176 YQPQGGVQGE
+176 YQPQGGMQGE
-186 DSVRIE
+186 DAVRIE
-192 KADMVHLRQNVDPN
+192 KVDMIHLRQNVDPN
-206 NMRRGLA
+206 NMRKGLA

-251 AMGGPTREE
+251 QMGGPTREE
-260 AEAIADMYKQKFG
+260 AEAIAEMYKEKFG

-290 IVSFSPDQMKLAEL
+290 VVSFSPDQMKLAEL

-350 PMWNMVAQEL
+350 PMWNMVASDL

-372 DNQYAEFDISNVR
+372 DNQYCEYDIGGVR

-416 GLEADERHDVYLRP
+416 GLEADNRHDVYLRP

-442 LLNDQP
+442 LLNEGGTDTADKP
-448 TNEPATANNNDDEE
+448 TNDDD
-462 PATETDE
+462 DE
-469 SKLTT
+469 SKATLTT
-474 IDLPPEVERED
+474 VTLPPEVERED
-485 VVKPTPTY
+485 EIQKTPSY
-493 LNEEKYIAEMPN
+493 L
-505 GAFCVISHEDGEIIK
+505 D
-520 CFDTRAEAENF
+520 
-531 LNNKKEPAALMKDT
+531 KEPAALMKDT

-564 HYIEVEGDKFY
+564 HYIDVDGDKFY
-575 MACATHQDYLD
+575 MACATHQDYLN
-586 AVYKPKKDGDIE
+586 AVNKPKKGNIE
-598 ELKVSLEE
+598 EIKVSLEE
-606 AEVMYE
+606 AETMYE

-619 PEEKAPSKTNFP
+619 PEEKAPDKVTNFP

-645 HPQFPSYAYVKD
+645 HKQFPSHAYVKD
-657 LKDNWPEIWRRA
+657 LKENWPEIWRRA

-677 SFTGNDAFNKWTA
+677 SFTGNDAYNRWTA

-720 NGIIAVMKWGGVT
+720 NGTIAVMKWGGVT

-746 YKKVIRERRKK
+746 YKKVVRERRKK
-757 SLDYAE
+757 SLDIAE
-763 EYLLKAISDQA
+763 EYLLKAVSDRVRTA
-774 RAGLTR
+774 LTN

-785 NKNNPTHR
+785 NSKNPKHR
-793 ATLRMLIAVYN
+793 ATLRMLIAVFN
-804 RGIGAYRTNPG
+804 RGVGAYRTNPG

-821 SSAEQWAMARVNGFL
+821 TSADQWAMARVNGFI

-865 GNKAESV
+865 GTKAESV

-881 INKEP
+881 IKKDP
-886 DPPSVVHGIVTSVN
+886 DPPSIVHGIVTSVN
-900 DDEATMEVWARL
+900 DEEATVMVYARL
-912 ENGDHKKTD
+912 ENGDHQKTD
-921 RKVTMPIS
+921 RSVKVLIS
-929 KLRIISDFR
+929 QLRIISDFR